1 MILSPGFGR
10 PTILCAYICRGGRGF
25 EEAQPLQLVDVSN
38 APFLRPE
45 LDAVL
50 GGIGYVRKP
59 RAERHDPF
67 GKSHPIRG
75 THIPSQ

>member
-1 MILSPGFGR
+1 MAGLRS
-10 PTILCAYICRGGRGF
+10 CAHIFVG
-25 EEAQPLQLVDVSN
+25 ADVLQLVDVSN

-50 GGIGYVRKP
+50 GGISYVRKP
-59 RAERHDPF
+59 QAERQDPY
-67 GKSHPIRG
+67 GNSYPIRG